1 MNRETVKTRRR
12 YDRIAGFYDFF
23 ESPIEKKYFSI
34 WRRTMLEGIE
44 GDRMCLLILL

>member
-1 MNRETVKTRRR
+1 MNRETVKTQRR
-12 YDRIAGFYDFF
+12 YNQIGRFYDFF
-23 ESPIEKKYFSI
+23 ESPIEKKYFSS